1 MVNREPTQN
10 VWDVLGLK
18 TVPWPE
24 IFLEG
29 VIFLHGQVLC
39 STHVFVD
46 AFL

>member
-1 MVNREPTQN
+1 MVNREPTRN
-10 VWDVLGLK
+10 VWVVLGLK

-29 VIFLHGQVLC
+29 VIVLHRQVLR
-39 STHVFVD
+39 STHGFVD